1 MIGHYSFMYSS
12 EVRMNLID
20 TPGFDDHVRAER
32 DILKNLQ
39 SFMTIMGLVNIKLSG
54 ILFLHDGGVSLFK
67 DIIPLS

>member
-20 TPGFDDHVRAER
+20 TPGFDDTDLAER
-32 DILKNLQ
+32 DILEDLQ
-39 SFMTIMGLVNIKLSG
+39 SFMKNMGLVNIKLSG
-54 ILFLHDGGVSLFK
+54 ILFLHDARVSLFK